1 MNIKRAK
8 QEIKDTIQAYLLRDD
23 TGAYAIPSIRQRP
36 VLLIGPPGV
45 GKTQIMEQISQEM
58 GIGLVAYTITH
69 HTRQSAVGL
78 PFIEKKQYG
87 GREYTV
93 TEYTMSEI
101 VASIYDKIESTGL
114 AEGILFI
121 DEINCVS
128 ETLAPTML
136 QFLQCKTFGSHRI
149 PEGWIIVTAGN
160 PPEYNKSVREFDV
173 VTLDRIKKITVEPD
187 FEVWKEYAYRENIH
201 PAILSYLGIKRQNFC
216 QIETTVDGKRFATP
230 RGWEDLSELICV
242 YERLEKKAD
251 RDVVGQYIQFPAIAK
266 DFANYL
272 ELYYKYRDDYQV
284 DQVLA
289 GVISE
294 ALCDKVAK
302 AAFDEKLSV
311 VCLLLSKLSGVFREL
326 RLRERQMELVINGL
340 KEFQKA
346 VVTDA
351 TAGGVAHGMADCEN
365 VQSPAAVMMGL
376 AARMEREI
384 NADRSAGLLS
394 RREEAVRRSALME
407 LENYGKELAQ
417 MERAD
422 GPAAWE
428 QVRAR
433 FGQASDRYEERRI
446 SCGEMLEHAFDF
458 LEAAFGDSQEMVIF
472 VTELNTNEYCVRF
485 LQEYECERY
494 YQYNKRLLFDDEE
507 QRLRA
512 RI

>member
-311 VCLLLSKLSGVFREL
+311 VCLLLSKLSGAFREL
-326 RLRERQMELVINGL
+326 RLRERQMELVMNGL
-340 KEFQKA
+340 KEFQKL

-351 TAGGVAHGMADCEN
+351 AAGGVAHGMADCEN
-365 VQSPAAVMMGL
+365 VRTPAAVMMGL
-376 AARMEREI
+376 ADRMEQEI

-433 FGQASDRYEERRI
+433 FGQASDRYEEQRI

-485 LQEYECERY
+485 LQDYECKRY